1 VRSVADLVDFARA
14 GEKPRAAWRVGTE
27 HEKFGLLREG
37 LRPVPYAGEN
47 GIAGV
52 LAALAAEGGWREVR
66 EGGALIAL
74 EASDGGIGISLP
86 SGNRTSLPSGG
97 STSLPVGGSITLE
110 PGGQLEL
117 SGAPLRTIFE
127 TCRELHE
134 HLDQLRRVS
143 EPRGIVWI
151 SLGANPLHDLAE
163 MPRVPKARYTVM
175 RRYLPPKGEL
185 ALHMMH
191 LCATVQANLDYASE
205 QDMAEKMRTAMGVS
219 PIVSA
224 LFANSALHLGKPS
237 GFVSRRV
244 HVWRHV
250 DPDRCGLLPFVFEP
264 GFGYAAYVEWALDVP
279 MFFVLH
285 EGEYRPVEGFSF
297 RRYLAEGHEGKRAT
311 LQDWSLHLS
320 TLFPEV
326 RLKQFL
332 EVRGA
337 DAVPAS
343 MTCALPALWKG
354 ILYDAAARAAAW
366 ELVADWSFAEREA
379 SLEAVARRGLAAEV
393 GGRAVLPLARELL
406 AIASEGLTRIGDG
419 DGGESDERGFLEP
432 LHEVAERGTSPG
444 QEVLARWEGSWH
456 GSPERL
462 IEYSRY

>member
-1 VRSVADLVDFARA
+1 VGSVADLVAFARK
-14 GEKPRAAWRVGTE
+14 GEKPRAEWRVGTE
-27 HEKFGLLREG
+27 HEKIGLQRG
-37 LRPVPYAGEN
+37 SLRPVPYEGEN

-52 LAALAAEGGWREVR
+52 LAAVAAENGWSEVR
-66 EGGALIAL
+66 EAGALIAL
-74 EASDGGIGISLP
+74 EGEGA
-86 SGNRTSLPSGG
+86 
-97 STSLPVGGSITLE
+97 SITLE

-127 TCRELHE
+127 TCAELHR
-134 HLDQLRRVS
+134 HLDVIRRVS

-151 SLGANPLHDLAE
+151 ALGAHPFHDVHE
-163 MPRVPKARYTVM
+163 TPSVPKARYTVM
-175 RRYLPPKGEL
+175 RKYLPAHGEL

-191 LCATVQANLDYASE
+191 LCATVQANFDYGSE
-205 QDMAEKMRTAMGVS
+205 ADMATKLRTAMAIS

-224 LFANSALHLGKPS
+224 LFANSPLYLGKSS
-237 GFVSRRV
+237 GYVSRRV

-250 DPDRCGLLPFVFEP
+250 DPDRCGMLPFVFEP
-264 GFGYAAYVEWALDVP
+264 GLDYEKYVSWALDVP

-285 EGEYRPVEGFSF
+285 DDAYRPVNGLTF

-311 LQDWSLHLS
+311 LQDWNLHLT

-337 DAVPAS
+337 DAVPS
-343 MTCALPALWKG
+343 ELTCALPALWKG
-354 ILYDAAARAAAW
+354 ILYDEDACRAAW

-379 SLEAVARRGLAAEV
+379 ALEAVARRGLAARV
-393 GGRAVLPLARELL
+393 AGRPVLPLARELVEIARTGL
-406 AIASEGLTRIGDG
+406 ARIGDG
-419 DGGESDERGFLEP
+419 RDGDTDERGFLDP
-432 LHEVAERGTSPG
+432 VLAVAERGRSPG
-444 QEVLARWEGSWH
+444 EEVLLRWEGAWR

-462 IEYSRY
+462 IEYARY